1 MSVSL
6 DVDKPETNSPRS
18 TSNDGPAIVAYS
30 TLTSAINEVT
40 YLLEDP
46 VFGIDRSEYP
56 R

>member
-1 MSVSL
+1 MNVSL
-6 DVDKPETNSPRS
+6 NANELETNSPRS
-18 TSNDGPAIVAYS
+18 MSNDGPAIVAYS

-46 VFGIDRSEYP
+46 AFGIDRSEYP